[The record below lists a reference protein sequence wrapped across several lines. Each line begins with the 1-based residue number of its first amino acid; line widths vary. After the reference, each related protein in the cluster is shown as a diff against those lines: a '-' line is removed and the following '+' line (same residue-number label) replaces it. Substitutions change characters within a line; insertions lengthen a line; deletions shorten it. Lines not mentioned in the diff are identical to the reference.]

1 MIAHTG
7 NPPRPPFQTIGINA
21 YIGAIGAGGQGLPK
35 RYSTAHHAEMM
46 FNIITHAGAQS
57 FV

>member
-21 YIGAIGAGGQGLPK
+21 YIGAGGQGLPK

-46 FNIITHAGAQS
+46 FNIITHAGARS